1 MELFQDLKLGL
12 ERYYLWLYLG
22 WRDVY
27 RRYLR
32 SFLGPSW
39 LFINSLV
46 LVSVMGPLYSF
57 LFKIPMANY
66 LGYMITSILTWQTVA
81 QIFNDMPTV
90 YINNS
95 GFITDVNLPF
105 SVYHLQML
113 WRNFVIYCNS
123 LIIILPIT
131 FFSHL
136 WNWQSVLLFPV
147 NLFLV
152 AANGLFIS
160 YLVAAL
166 GTRFRDILP
175 IMGSVVQIAFFATP
189 IIWKKDMLGA
199 HAYLTDFNPFF
210 HMLEMLRAPFLG
222 YVPGLMSYLVLSTT
236 ALLGLLLTMLSYRRI
251 SPRVA
256 YWL

>member
-1 MELFQDLKLGL
+1 MDLLKDLKLGA

-57 LFKIPMANY
+57 LFKIPMENY
-66 LGYMITSILTWQTVA
+66 LGYMITSVLTWQTVA
-81 QIFNDMPTV
+81 QIFNDIPSV

-105 SVYHLQML
+105 SVYHMQML
-113 WRNFVIYCNS
+113 WRNLVIYGNS
-123 LIIILPIT
+123 LIIILPVT

-136 WNWQSVLLFPV
+136 LNLQSFLLFPV
-147 NLFLV
+147 NLLLV
-152 AANGLFIS
+152 VLNGLFAS
-160 YLVAAL
+160 YLIAGI
-166 GTRFRDILP
+166 GTRFRDIAP
-175 IMGSVVQIAFFATP
+175 IMASIIQIAFFATP
-189 IIWKKDMLGA
+189 IIWKKEMLGP
-199 HAYLTDFNPFF
+199 HYYLTYFNPFF

-222 YVPGLMSYLVLSTT
+222 YVPDAISYIVLSVT
-236 ALLGLLLTMLSYRRI
+236 ALIGFLLTFVSYRRI
-251 SPRVA
+251 QTRVA

>member
-1 MELFQDLKLGL
+1 MELFQDLKRGFA
-12 ERYYLWLYLG
+12 RYYLWLYLG

-66 LGYMITSILTWQTVA
+66 LGYMITSMLTWQTLA

-90 YINNS
+90 YIVNA

-105 SVYHLQML
+105 SAYHLQML
-113 WRNFVIYCNS
+113 WRNMIIYANS
-123 LIIILPIT
+123 LIIIIPVAL
-131 FFSHL
+131 FSHTL
-136 WNWQSVLLFPV
+136 NLQSLLLFPI

-152 AANGLFIS
+152 LANGLFIS

-175 IMGSVVQIAFFATP
+175 IMGSVMQIAFFGTP
-189 IIWKKDMLGA
+189 IIWRREMLGS
-199 HAYLTDFNPFF
+199 HAYLADINPFF
-210 HMLEMLRAPFLG
+210 HILEMLRAPFLG
-222 YVPGLMSYLVLSTT
+222 YVPGLLSYLVLSVT
-236 ALLGLLLTMLSYRRI
+236 ALVGLLLTLLSYRRI
-251 SPRVA
+251 SPRIA